1 MDTQSLPISF
11 DQAVFDFSGL
21 PLSPLN
27 ASVAAFGRDRL
38 QEPAL
43 EVRNLAPVARKLL
56 PWIAAQVLA
65 AIGLGTCLAQ
75 AIPLTTATSV
85 QGDHTNFTLRLSNS
99 PEVLG
104 PLPTSLQDGFRL
116 RFGSSE

>member
-27 ASVAAFGRDRL
+27 ASVAAYGRDRL
-38 QEPAL
+38 QEPAPAAF
-43 EVRNLAPVARKLL
+43 EPAPLGRKLL
-56 PWIAAQVLA
+56 PWIAAQVVA
-65 AIGLGTCLAQ
+65 AIGLGTCLAH
-75 AIPLTTATSV
+75 AMPPTAAPS
-85 QGDHTNFTLRLSNS
+85 GMADHINFALRLSDA
-99 PEVLG
+99 PEVLA

-116 RFGSSE
+116 RCNSLE

>member
-27 ASVAAFGRDRL
+27 ASVAGYGRDRL
-38 QEPAL
+38 QEPAQ
-43 EVRNLAPVARKLL
+43 EAFDLAPVVRKLM
-56 PWIAAQVLA
+56 PWIVAQVVA

-75 AIPLTTATSV
+75 AMSPSAAPSAMA
-85 QGDHTNFTLRLSNS
+85 DHTSFALRLSNS
-99 PEVLG
+99 PEMLA
-104 PLPTSLQDGFRL
+104 PLPASLQDGFRL
-116 RFGSSE
+116 RFGPSE